1 MDGDYLTR
9 SYWNGLIKMSLTKLF
24 ILRALYD
31 EPLHGYA
38 LRQRISDLTSG
49 CCTPSEGALY
59 PALHEFERGGY
70 VAHQSEAVGGRE
82 RKTYTLTDKGVQAL
96 RAGLQAWEDTA
107 RALLDARKAMSL

>member
-1 MDGDYLTR
+1 MGGDYLTR

-70 VAHQSEAVGGRE
+70 VAQRIGAVGGRE
-82 RKTYTLTDKGVQAL
+82 RKTYTLTGRGVQAL
-96 RAGLQAWEDTA
+96 RTGLQAWEDTA
-107 RALLDARKAMSL
+107 RALLDAKESTSV